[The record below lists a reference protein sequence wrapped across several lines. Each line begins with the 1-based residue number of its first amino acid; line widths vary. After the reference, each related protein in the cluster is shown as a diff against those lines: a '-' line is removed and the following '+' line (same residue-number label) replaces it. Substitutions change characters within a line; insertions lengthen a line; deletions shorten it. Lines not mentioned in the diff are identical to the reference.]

1 MDPRHPELAL
11 PRVKELIK
19 QYEDLEKRISKA
31 TVSNDLGQLEREGV
45 LVVQE
50 LCLVAPRLHETLMN
64 ASRNRRTELANGI
77 VEKPVENKLTKEE
90 EKDFERLKGILAE
103 VKKKFNGKSAKNKET
118 GVVYDYLRFMTV
130 SPYPLDNIKYGIIV
144 SIGDGKEE
152 ISFYNDEVTEFLNN
166 YEPVEEKKPAKKK
179 PAKKG
184 KK

>member
-64 ASRNRRTELANGI
+64 TSRNRRTELMSGI
-77 VEKPVENKLTKEE
+77 VEKQRAEA
-90 EKDFERLKGILAE
+90 LAE
-103 VKKKFNGKSAKNKET
+103 IAKQTERISEQVSGIVDAVTEKVKKSAK
-118 GVVYDYLRFMTV
+118 
-130 SPYPLDNIKYGIIV
+130 
-144 SIGDGKEE
+144 
-152 ISFYNDEVTEFLNN
+152 
-166 YEPVEEKKPAKKK
+166 KKTT
-179 PAKKG
+179 KKG

>member
-11 PRVKELIK
+11 SRVKELVK

-31 TVSNDLGQLEREGV
+31 TVSSDLGQLEREGV

-64 ASRNRRTELANGI
+64 TSRNRRTELMSGI
-77 VEKPVENKLTKEE
+77 VEKPVEK
-90 EKDFERLKGILAE
+90 
-103 VKKKFNGKSAKNKET
+103 
-118 GVVYDYLRFMTV
+118 
-130 SPYPLDNIKYGIIV
+130 
-144 SIGDGKEE
+144 
-152 ISFYNDEVTEFLNN
+152 
-166 YEPVEEKKPAKKK
+166 PVEEKKPAKKK